1 MCSSKCQGACKSLM
15 NNNDCDPKESL
26 PKIIIEQEKITECT
40 ISKPSFLNSVT
51 TNYIIEKKKLKVEAK
66 QLSDKGIG
74 RSDT

>member
-1 MCSSKCQGACKSLM
+1 M

-26 PKIIIEQEKITECT
+26 PKIIIGQEKIIECT